1 MARQQRVVW
10 HEGMNLDPHHFQQA
24 DRYHQ
29 AALNF
34 RARALQR
41 YDWGFL
47 ELKIDADALAQG
59 QLALEKCKGLTD
71 DGLMFDMAGGD
82 RLPKPRAIAPAF
94 APTVTKLDVYLAI
107 RAERPNGFNCR
118 IDDEARDAAENRFTM
133 ERREL
138 PDDNTGT
145 NLRAIGVARPNFVLR
160 FAEELLDEFSVLKIA
175 EVERNATGFKVS
187 DTFIPPCVSIA
198 AADNLMRLGN
208 DLLGQL
214 VRLSNQQRGA
224 LPFGKKDVTVADLT
238 GLWLAQT
245 INPFI
250 ALLKHRLE
258 TSRCHPE
265 ILYTDL
271 LTLAGQLTT
280 NPSPLGILP
289 AGFPAYE
296 HNNLARCFPALCR
309 LIHELLKVEVQRPY
323 IEIGLKHSENQ
334 PLWFSESIDDGV
346 LQNYQFY
353 LAAGGNVEQDKI
365 TRELMQK
372 FKIATPEGIHAL
384 AAATA
389 NGLRAVYSP
398 RIPPGLPDNL
408 HYFQLEKTGFFWEAI
423 VQSRGLAIFVPA
435 EFMKLELK
443 LLAVKQA

>member
-1 MARQQRVVW
+1 MARHQRVVW

-47 ELKIDADALAQG
+47 ELKIDQDALAQG
-59 QLALEKCKGLTD
+59 QFALEKCKGLTE

-82 RLPKPRAIAPAF
+82 RLPKPRAMAPAF
-94 APTVTKLDVYLAI
+94 TPTATKLDVYLAI
-107 RAERPNGFNCR
+107 RAERPNGFNCQME
-118 IDDEARDAAENRFTM
+118 DETRDGAENRFTM
-133 ERREL
+133 EQREL
-138 PDDNTGT
+138 LDDNTGV
-145 NLRAIGVARPNFVLR
+145 NPRPIGVARPNFVLR
-160 FAEELLDEFSVLKIA
+160 FADEPLDEFSALKIA
-175 EVERNATGFKVS
+175 EVVRSAVGFALS
-187 DTFIPPCVSIA
+187 DSFIPPCVSIA
-198 AADNLMRLGN
+198 AADNLMRLAN

-250 ALLKHRLE
+250 AVLKHRLE

-265 ILYTDL
+265 VLYTDL
-271 LTLAGQLTT
+271 LALAGQLTT

-289 AGFPAYE
+289 TGFPAYE
-296 HNNLARCFPALCR
+296 HNNLAKCFTALER
-309 LIHELLKVEVQRPY
+309 LIQELLKVEVQRPY
-323 IEIGLKHSENQ
+323 AEISLQKRGETLWYSET
-334 PLWFSESIDDGV
+334 IDDKL
-346 LQNYQFY
+346 LQSDLLY
-353 LAAGGNVEQDKI
+353 LAASGNVEQDKI
-365 TRELMQK
+365 TKELVYK
-372 FKIATPEGIHAL
+372 LKIATPEGIHAL

-408 HYFQLEKTGFFWEAI
+408 HYFQLEKAGFFWDAI
-423 VQSRGLAIFVPA
+423 VKSHGLAILVPA

-443 LLAVKQA
+443 LLAVKQT